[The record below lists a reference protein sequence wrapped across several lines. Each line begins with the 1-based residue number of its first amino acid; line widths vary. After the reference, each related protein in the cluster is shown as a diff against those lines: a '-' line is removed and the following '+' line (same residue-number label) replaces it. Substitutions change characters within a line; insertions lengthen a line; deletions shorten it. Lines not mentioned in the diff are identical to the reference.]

1 MTAPYPPL
9 PVPGPANPTHTPTP
23 AQYGVGAVRRNTATG
38 AAAVRASYPTTDG
51 TLDWLVVT
59 TNYGGYFASWDDVG
73 VSGWVD
79 VPTAFLIGAGTL
91 SAVVLPVRPA
101 GFGGAGTL
109 SAVVTAITVESGS
122 VARFSGT
129 GRLSAGVREIPGHV
143 AQFSGAGTL
152 QAIARHAT
160 PFSGTGTLSA
170 TVTHIP

>member
-23 AQYGVGAVRRNTATG
+23 AQYQVGAVRRNTSTG

-79 VPTAFLIGAGTL
+79 VMA
-91 SAVVLPVRPA
+91 RR
-101 GFGGAGTL
+101 
-109 SAVVTAITVESGS
+109 S
-122 VARFSGT
+122 VAAAF
-129 GRLSAGVREIPGHV
+129 AAE
-143 AQFSGAGTL
+143 
-152 QAIARHAT
+152 
-160 PFSGTGTLSA
+160 GTLSA
-170 TVTHIP
+170 TVTKVADRTAAFTGDGTLSATAT